1 MKAEDYRPKKAEQ
14 PKRKGKVSTRKRLML
29 ERSQEW
35 NPITYP
41 QLREDYS
48 SKREWVTKLIPK
60 LKKEER
66 K

>member
-1 MKAEDYRPKKAEQ
+1 MKGEDYRTKKAEE
-14 PKRKGKVSTRKRLML
+14 PERKGKVSTRKRLML

-48 SKREWVTKLIPK
+48 SKTEWVTKLIPK
-60 LKKEER
+60 LKKQEHE
-66 K
+66 

>member
-1 MKAEDYRPKKAEQ
+1 MKAEKYRPKKTEES
-14 PKRKGKVSTRKRLML
+14 KRKGKLSTRKRLML

-41 QLREDYS
+41 QLCEDYS
-48 SKREWVTKLIPK
+48 SKIEWVTKLIPK